1 MPAPKS
7 GRGQFFW
14 LAEED
19 VAAARR
25 ILSLLGQ
32 ESGTLPAREIGK
44 PEKPASISRSRQ
56 SIIER
61 AQLSLSLR
69 QRRIEVLGPRFSSD
83 APFAMLVALFVL
95 EDREP
100 GLGVT
105 RLGIFARL
113 GISTTLRWLDYL
125 LKYGWVTRTGVSGD
139 KRKARITLTDKG
151 RMALE
156 RLFSWVNEEGTPV
169 VQEIPPVNSST

>member
-1 MPAPKS
+1 MPAAKS

-14 LAEED
+14 LAKED

-25 ILSLLGQ
+25 ILSLLGD
-32 ESGTLPAREIGK
+32 GAGAVPAREIGN
-44 PEKPASISRSRQ
+44 PEGRSSSSRTRQ
-56 SIIER
+56 KAIER

-69 QRRIEVLGPRFSSD
+69 QRRIEVLGVRFSSD

-100 GLGVT
+100 GLGIT

-125 LKYGWVTRTGVSGD
+125 IKHGWVTRSGVSGD
-139 KRKARITLTDKG
+139 KRKARVNLTEKG
-151 RMALE
+151 RTALE
-156 RLFSWVNEEGTPV
+156 RLFSWVDEDGTAV
-169 VQEIPPVNSST
+169 VQEIPPVSSST